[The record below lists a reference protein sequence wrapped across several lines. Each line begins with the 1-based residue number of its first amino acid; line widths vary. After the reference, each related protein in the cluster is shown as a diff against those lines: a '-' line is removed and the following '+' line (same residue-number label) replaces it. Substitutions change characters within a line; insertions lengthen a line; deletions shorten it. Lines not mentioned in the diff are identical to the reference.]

1 MKTRYFIPIF
11 LLFTMVLSASVAVSG
26 KNSIETRFQQANESY
41 SRGDYQKAIEQ
52 YIKIIKEKGYS
63 TAVLTNLA
71 NSYVQTGETGRAV
84 LNYERALR
92 LAPSNSDIKSNLNM
106 VRKNNGLFPKDPA
119 WSEQI
124 IHILTINQWTIMAC
138 IALLFCSLSQFIAIR
153 GHLTKKVTTG
163 ITITSIFIFGLAASA
178 TAFHYQYFNPSVV
191 ITPKARL
198 LVSPFT
204 SSASIGTIQEGRL
217 LYPEKN
223 HGDYVYVIDETNRK
237 GWIHF
242 PSIEAV
248 CVK

>member
-11 LLFTMVLSASVAVSG
+11 LLFTMILSASAAVSG
-26 KNSIETRFQQANESY
+26 KNNIETRFQQANESY

-52 YIKIIKEKGYS
+52 YVEILEENGYS
-63 TAVLTNLA
+63 AAVLSNLA
-71 NSYVQTGETGRAV
+71 NSYVQTGETGKAV

-92 LAPSNSDIKSNLNM
+92 LAPSSSDIKSNLNM
-106 VRKNNGLFPKDPA
+106 IRKNNGLFPKDSS
-119 WSEQI
+119 WSEQV
-124 IHILTINQWTIMAC
+124 IHVLTINQWTVMAC
-138 IALLFCSLSQFIAIR
+138 IALLFCSLSQFFRIR
-153 GHLTKKVTTG
+153 DHMTKKVTTG
-163 ITITSIFIFGLAASA
+163 ITITSIFIFGLATSA

-191 ITPKARL
+191 ISPKARL
-198 LVSPFT
+198 LVSPFA

-217 LYPEKN
+217 IYPEKS
-223 HGDYVYVIDETNRK
+223 HGDYVYVTDETNRK